1 MNLTAKI
8 KGAACFLS
16 RWTKQ
21 QSKLQQL
28 TVGTSNCVHPL
39 ALALITAAPDTKVF
53 YFQEA
58 MHEPDKDKFVQVMVK
73 EIDNL
78 SKPQVWELE
87 EHDKIG

>member
-28 TVGTSNCVHPL
+28 TDRVSNFVHPL
-39 ALALITAAPDTKVF
+39 ALTTAAPDTKVF

-58 MHEPDKDKFVQVMVK
+58 MHEPDDRDKCVQVMVK
-73 EIDNL
+73 EIDDLN
-78 SKPQVWELE
+78 KAQV
-87 EHDKIG
+87 

>member
-28 TVGTSNCVHPL
+28 TDRVSNFVHPL
-39 ALALITAAPDTKVF
+39 ALTTAASDTKVF

-58 MHEPDKDKFVQVMVK
+58 MHEPDRVMFVQVMAK
-73 EIDNL
+73 EIDTLN
-78 SKPQVWELE
+78 KAKVWELE
-87 EHDKIG
+87 ECDKIG